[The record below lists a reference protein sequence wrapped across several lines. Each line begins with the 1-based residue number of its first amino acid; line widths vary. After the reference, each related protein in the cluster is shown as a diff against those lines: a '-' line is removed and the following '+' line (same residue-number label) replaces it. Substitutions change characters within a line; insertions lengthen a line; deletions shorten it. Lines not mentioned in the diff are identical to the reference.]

1 MPSASLM
8 ENTSGLI
15 QYSKSRENMNR
26 RSLLK
31 GGLLTGLGLPFIGL
45 QDVAAIPLVNGK
57 KAKNII
63 MMVSDGMSI
72 GTLNMADLY
81 ANRILGRSSKW
92 LGLYRDNKAVRAL
105 MDTASASSMVTD
117 SAAASSSWG
126 GGIRVKNG
134 SLNVG
139 MKGEKPQPIFQKFKE
154 KGKKVGCVT
163 TVPITHATPAGFCIN
178 IDNRGGQDIIA
189 EMYLGLKFDVMMG
202 GGHKYFSDKR
212 AGGNLIPKYLT
223 QGYNVAENRAEMLA
237 LDHSKPV
244 LGLFAEDGLPYE
256 IDRVHDQKLAKSTPS
271 LAEMTVKAIELM
283 KDHKDGFAL
292 QVEGGKVDW
301 AAHANDLSGLIFDQ
315 LAFDEAV
322 GKAIEFAEKDGET
335 LVIITTDHGNAN
347 PGLFYA
353 DEANKKFDSLQN
365 FKHSNTWLLAQL
377 NQSFSEQ
384 KIIDLI
390 KENQGFEMKKEDVKS
405 LLVHFK
411 DIVPGE
417 LYNEANLPFYEYGKI
432 LSKYTDV
439 QWAGMNHT
447 GDYVELTMFGP
458 GSEKLKPFV
467 KNYELHNFMLKA
479 AEMPETFMVK
489 A

>member
-1 MPSASLM
+1 
-8 ENTSGLI
+8 
-15 QYSKSRENMNR
+15 MNR

-31 GGLLTGLGLPFIGL
+31 SGLLAGLS
-45 QDVAAIPLVNGK
+45 VPLVGLKDVMAAPVGGTK

-63 MMVSDGMSI
+63 MMVSDGMST

-81 ANRILGRSSKW
+81 ASRAYGRSSKW

-105 MDTASASSMVTD
+105 MDTASANSMLTD

-139 MKGEKPQPIFQKFKE
+139 MKGEKPQPILQKFKE

-163 TVPITHATPAGFCIN
+163 TVPITHATPAGFCVN

-189 EMYLGLKFDVMMG
+189 EIYLGLKFDVMMG
-202 GGHKYFSDKR
+202 GGSKYFGEHR
-212 AGGNLIPKYLT
+212 AGGNLLPKFLT
-223 QGYNVAENRAEMLA
+223 QGYKVAENRNEMLA
-237 LDHSKPV
+237 LDKSKPV

-256 IDRVHDQKLAKSTPS
+256 VDRMHDAELQKTVPTI
-271 LAEMTVKAIELM
+271 AEMTMKAIELM

-301 AAHANDLSGLIFDQ
+301 AAHSNDLGGLIFDQ

-322 GKAIEFAEKDGET
+322 GKVIEFAEKDGET
-335 LVIITTDHGNAN
+335 LVIITTDHGNSN

-353 DEANKKFDSLQN
+353 DEANKKFDSLQR
-365 FKHSNTWLLAQL
+365 FKHSNTWLLGQL

-384 KIIDLI
+384 KIMEMI
-390 KENQGFEMKKEDVKS
+390 KENQGIEMKSEDVKS
-405 LLVHFK
+405 LLSHFK
-411 DIVPGE
+411 DIVPGQ

-432 LSKYTDV
+432 LGKYTDV

-458 GSEKLKPFV
+458 GSEQLKPFV

-479 AEMPETFMVK
+479 AEMPEHFLVGR
-489 A
+489 

>member
-1 MPSASLM
+1 
-8 ENTSGLI
+8 
-15 QYSKSRENMNR
+15 MNR

-31 GGLLTGLGLPFIGL
+31 GGLLAGFGLPLIGL
-45 QDVAAIPLVNGK
+45 KDVIAAPVGGSK

-63 MMVSDGMSI
+63 MMVSDGMST

-81 ANRILGRSSKW
+81 ANRTFGRSSKW

-139 MKGEKPQPIFQKFKE
+139 MNGEKPQPILQKFKE

-163 TVPITHATPAGFCIN
+163 TVPITHATPAGFCVN
-178 IDNRGGQDIIA
+178 IDNRGGQDLIA
-189 EMYLGLKFDVMMG
+189 EIYLGLKFDVMMG
-202 GGHKYFSDKR
+202 GGSKYFGEKR
-212 AGGNLIPKYLT
+212 AGGNLLPKFLT
-223 QGYNVAENRAEMLA
+223 QGYKVAENRNEMLA
-237 LDHSKPV
+237 LDKSKPV

-256 IDRVHDQKLAKSTPS
+256 IDRLHDVKLQKEVPT
-271 LAEMTVKAIELM
+271 LAEMTMKAIELM
-283 KDHKDGFAL
+283 KDNPQGFAL
-292 QVEGGKVDW
+292 QIEGGKVDW
-301 AAHANDLSGLIFDQ
+301 AAHSNDLSGLIFDQ

-322 GKAIEFAEKDGET
+322 GKVIEFAEKDGET

-353 DEANKKFDSLQN
+353 DEANKKFDSLQR
-365 FKHSNTWLLAQL
+365 FKHSNTWLLGQL

-384 KIIDLI
+384 KIMEMI
-390 KENQGFEMKKEDVKS
+390 KENQGVEMKADDVKS
-405 LLVHFK
+405 LLNHFK
-411 DIVPGE
+411 EIVPGQ
-417 LYNEANLPFYEYGKI
+417 LYNESNLPFYEYGKI

-458 GSEKLKPFV
+458 GSEQLKPFV

-479 AEMPETFMVK
+479 AEMPESFMVSVGK
-489 A
+489 

>member
-1 MPSASLM
+1 
-8 ENTSGLI
+8 
-15 QYSKSRENMNR
+15 MNR
-26 RSLLK
+26 RSLIK
-31 GGLLTGLGLPFIGL
+31 GGLLAGFGLPLVGL
-45 QDVAAIPLVNGK
+45 KDALATPVGGSK

-81 ANRILGRSSKW
+81 ANRTFGRGSKW
-92 LGLYRDNKAVRAL
+92 LDLYRDNKAVRAL

-139 MKGEKPQPIFQKFKE
+139 MNGEKPQPILQKFKA

-163 TVPITHATPAGFCIN
+163 TVPITHATPAGFCVN
-178 IDNRGGQDIIA
+178 IDNRGGQDVIA

-202 GGHKYFSDKR
+202 GGSKYFGEKR
-212 AGGNLIPKYLT
+212 AGGNLLPKFLT
-223 QGYNVAENRAEMLA
+223 QGYKVAQNRNEMLA
-237 LDHSKPV
+237 LDKSKPV

-256 IDRVHDQKLAKSTPS
+256 VDRLHDVALQKEVPT

-283 KDHKDGFAL
+283 KDNPNGFAL

-301 AAHANDLSGLIFDQ
+301 AAHSNDLSGLIFDQ

-365 FKHSNTWLLAQL
+365 FKHSNTWLLGQL

-384 KIIDLI
+384 KIMEMI
-390 KENQGFEMKKEDVKS
+390 KENQGIEMKSDDVKS
-405 LLVHFK
+405 LLNHFK
-411 DIVPGE
+411 EIVPGQ
-417 LYNEANLPFYEYGKI
+417 LYNESNLPFYEYGKI
-432 LSKYTDV
+432 LGKYTDV

-479 AEMPETFMVK
+479 AEMPESLLVSVGK
-489 A
+489 

>member
-1 MPSASLM
+1 
-8 ENTSGLI
+8 
-15 QYSKSRENMNR
+15 MNR

-31 GGLLTGLGLPFIGL
+31 GGLLAGLS
-45 QDVAAIPLVNGK
+45 APLVGFKDVLAAPVGGIK

-81 ANRILGRSSKW
+81 ASRTFGKSSKW

-126 GGIRVKNG
+126 GGLRVRNG

-139 MKGEKPQPIFQKFKE
+139 MKGEKPQPILQKFKE

-163 TVPITHATPAGFCIN
+163 TVPITHATPAGFCVN
-178 IDNRGGQDIIA
+178 LDNRGGQDIIA
-189 EMYLGLKFDVMMG
+189 EIYLGLKFDVMMG
-202 GGHKYFSDKR
+202 GGSKYFGEKR
-212 AGGNLIPKYLT
+212 AGGNLLPKFLS
-223 QGYNVAENRAEMLA
+223 QGYRVAENRNEMLA
-237 LDHSKPV
+237 LDQSKPI

-256 IDRVHDQKLAKSTPS
+256 VDRMHDAELQKMVPT
-271 LAEMTVKAIELM
+271 LAEMTVKAIDLM
-283 KDHKDGFAL
+283 KDHRDGFAL
-292 QVEGGKVDW
+292 QIEGGKVDW
-301 AAHANDLSGLIFDQ
+301 AAHSNDLGGLIFDQ

-322 GKAIEFAEKDGET
+322 GKVIEFAEKDGET

-384 KIIDLI
+384 KIMEMI
-390 KENQGFEMKKEDVKS
+390 KENQGIEMKADDVKS
-405 LLVHFK
+405 LLAHFK
-411 DIVPGE
+411 DIVPNQ

-458 GSEKLKPFV
+458 GSELLKPFV

-479 AEMPETFMVK
+479 AEMPEHFLVR

>member
-1 MPSASLM
+1 
-8 ENTSGLI
+8 
-15 QYSKSRENMNR
+15 MNR

-31 GGLLTGLGLPFIGL
+31 GGLLAGFGLPLIGL
-45 QDVAAIPLVNGK
+45 KDVIAAPVGGSK

-63 MMVSDGMSI
+63 MMVSDGMST

-81 ANRILGRSSKW
+81 ANRTFGRSSKW

-139 MKGEKPQPIFQKFKE
+139 MNGEKPQPILQKFKE

-163 TVPITHATPAGFCIN
+163 TVPITHATPAGFCVN
-178 IDNRGGQDIIA
+178 IDNRSGQDLIA
-189 EMYLGLKFDVMMG
+189 EIYLGLKFDVMMG
-202 GGHKYFSDKR
+202 GGSKYFGEKR
-212 AGGNLIPKYLT
+212 AGGNLLPKFLT
-223 QGYNVAENRAEMLA
+223 QGYKVAENRNEMLA
-237 LDHSKPV
+237 LDKSKPV

-256 IDRVHDQKLAKSTPS
+256 IDRLHDVKLQKEVPT
-271 LAEMTVKAIELM
+271 LAEMTMKAIELM
-283 KDHKDGFAL
+283 KDNPQGFAL
-292 QVEGGKVDW
+292 QIEGGKVDW
-301 AAHANDLSGLIFDQ
+301 AAHSNDLSGLIFDQ

-322 GKAIEFAEKDGET
+322 GKVIEFAEKDGET

-353 DEANKKFDSLQN
+353 DEANKKFDSLQR
-365 FKHSNTWLLAQL
+365 FKHSNTWLLGQL

-384 KIIDLI
+384 KIMEMI
-390 KENQGFEMKKEDVKS
+390 KENQGVEMKADDVKS
-405 LLVHFK
+405 LLNHFK
-411 DIVPGE
+411 EIVPGQ
-417 LYNEANLPFYEYGKI
+417 LYNESNLPFYEYGKI

-458 GSEKLKPFV
+458 GSEQLKPFV

-479 AEMPETFMVK
+479 AEMPESFMVSVGK
-489 A
+489 

>member
-1 MPSASLM
+1 MPLVSLM
-8 ENTSGLI
+8 GNISGPI
-15 QYSKSRENMNR
+15 QYSKSREVMNR

-45 QDVAAIPLVNGK
+45 KDVAAIPRVSGK

-63 MMVSDGMSI
+63 MLVSDGMSI

-126 GGIRVKNG
+126 GGMRVKNG

-139 MKGEKPQPIFQKFKE
+139 MKGEKPQPILQKFKE

-178 IDNRGGQDIIA
+178 IDNRGGQDLIA

-202 GGHKYFSDKR
+202 GGHKYFSEKR

-223 QGYNVAENRAEMLA
+223 QGYQVAEDRAQMLA
-237 LDHSKPV
+237 LDRSKPV

-256 IDRVHDQKLAKSTPS
+256 IDRLHDQELTKSTPT
-271 LAEMTVKAIELM
+271 LAEMTVKAIDLM
-283 KDHKDGFAL
+283 KGHKDGFAL

-322 GKAIEFAEKDGET
+322 GKAIDFAEKDGET
-335 LVIITTDHGNAN
+335 LVIITTDHGNSN

-353 DEANKKFDSLQN
+353 DEANKKFDTLQN
-365 FKHSNTWLLAQL
+365 FRHSNSWLLAQL

-390 KENQGFEMKKEDVKS
+390 KENQGFEMKMEDVKS

-411 DIVPGE
+411 DIVPGQ

-458 GSEKLKPFV
+458 GSENLRPFI

-479 AEMPETFMVK
+479 AEMPETFLVK